1 MKKVCDNHSGDIV
14 LYENEED
21 KCPYCFLEKVLAIQ
35 GNRLNELEIENI
47 ELEEQLE
54 KLKEV
59 QNAG

>member
-14 LYENEED
+14 IYEED
-21 KCPYCFLEKVLAIQ
+21 KCPYCFLEKVLANQ
-35 GNRLNELEIENI
+35 GNRLNELEIENV
-47 ELEEQLE
+47 ELEVELE